1 MNDRKWSETNARSDR
16 EEAVRRAEMEAPF
29 DRLQRQLD
37 DLRQD
42 ILQMGVEPQRTPASR
57 EGA

>member
-1 MNDRKWSETNARSDR
+1 MDDREWSETNARFDR
-16 EEAVRRAEMEAPF
+16 EEAGRRAEMEALF

-42 ILQMGVEPQRTPASR
+42 ILQMNIEPQRTSR
-57 EGA
+57 RGSA